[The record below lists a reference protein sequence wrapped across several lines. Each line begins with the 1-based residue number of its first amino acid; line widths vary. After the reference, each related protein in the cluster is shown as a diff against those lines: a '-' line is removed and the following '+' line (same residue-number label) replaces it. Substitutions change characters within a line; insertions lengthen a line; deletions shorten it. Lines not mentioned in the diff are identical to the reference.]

1 MSEQFSGT
9 KEVSE
14 FLKFDLEK
22 LNLYIK
28 ENCQAIPKINSYEQ
42 FKGGQS
48 NPSYLL
54 ISDNEKYVLRRKPP
68 GKLLKSAHAVDREF
82 KVLTALMPTEVPTPN
97 TFHLCE
103 DIGIIG
109 TAFYIMEYCD
119 GVIYWDPIA
128 SELHKDRRH
137 HIFDE
142 MNKGLHYSIL
152 KTLKN

>member
-28 ENCQAIPKINSYEQ
+28 ENCQAISKINSYEQ

-54 ISDNEKYVLRRKPP
+54 IFRTYVRALD
-68 GKLLKSAHAVDREF
+68 LVS
-82 KVLTALMPTEVPTPN
+82 VL
-97 TFHLCE
+97 
-103 DIGIIG
+103 
-109 TAFYIMEYCD
+109 
-119 GVIYWDPIA
+119 
-128 SELHKDRRH
+128 
-137 HIFDE
+137 
-142 MNKGLHYSIL
+142 GLISYPERFF
-152 KTLKN
+152 

>member
-28 ENCQAIPKINSYEQ
+28 ENCQAISKINSYEQ

-54 ISDNEKYVLRRKPP
+54 ISDIT
-68 GKLLKSAHAVDREF
+68 SFDTVDEPCIT
-82 KVLTALMPTEVPTPN
+82 K
-97 TFHLCE
+97 
-103 DIGIIG
+103 
-109 TAFYIMEYCD
+109 
-119 GVIYWDPIA
+119 
-128 SELHKDRRH
+128 
-137 HIFDE
+137 
-142 MNKGLHYSIL
+142 
-152 KTLKN
+152 